1 MSAKNDNVKAGLL
14 IEQIKYL
21 AEESILKYNE
31 TPTVRSAIVQIPKIG
46 PIIDIFL
53 TSRGQQIS
61 YTRLLGFIN
70 ALEDEINEIESRIN
84 DLKFFDS
91 ENFYDLLL
99 KAIEASIKTRH
110 DEKRKLFAKILAS
123 SYSYDYDSSNSESY
137 IDILS
142 ELTIEEIIVAK
153 KMFQFRTSNKE
164 EFEEIAGKIKG
175 DKDISVTD
183 KDVLANSNLG
193 IPKEDFEF
201 ILLRLQRSGLLKEFI
216 GGMVFGYH
224 GGRYDITEMFKKLM
238 DRLNSDY

>member
-1 MSAKNDNVKAGLL
+1 MSAKNDNVKTGPL

-21 AEESILKYNE
+21 AEESILLYNE

-46 PIIDIFL
+46 SIIDIFL

-70 ALEDEINEIESRIN
+70 DLEDEINKIQSRIN
-84 DLKFFDS
+84 DLSFFDS
-91 ENFYDLLL
+91 ESFYDLLI
-99 KAIEASIKTRH
+99 KAIDASMRTRH
-110 DEKRKLFAKILAS
+110 DEKRKIFARILAS
-123 SYSYDYDSSNSESY
+123 SYSYGYDNSNSESF

-153 KMFQFRTSNKE
+153 KMYEFRTSNKD
-164 EFEEIAGKIKG
+164 EFEEIVNKIKDG
-175 DKDISVTD
+175 KDITVTD
-183 KDVLANSNLG
+183 KDVLASLDLG
-193 IPKEDFEF
+193 IPKEDSEF

-238 DRLNSDY
+238 ERLNSDH